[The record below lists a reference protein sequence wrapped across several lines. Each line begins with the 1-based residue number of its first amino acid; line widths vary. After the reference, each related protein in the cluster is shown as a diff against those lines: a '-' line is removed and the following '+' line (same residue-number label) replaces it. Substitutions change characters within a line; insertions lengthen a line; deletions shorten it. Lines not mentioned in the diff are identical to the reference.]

1 VSTQETYKLLGH
13 IGSPYSMKIRAV
25 LRYRQLPHT
34 FNDNG
39 ADVLGA
45 QSKVKVPVIPVLE
58 YPDGTLHNDS
68 TPLIFDLEARHPN
81 QRSIIPTR
89 EGDAFL
95 ACLIED
101 LADEWLTKAMYFYR
115 WFHPE
120 YRQRTSQWIGYDLNF
135 GGGKEKLET
144 WAKTFL
150 ERQASRLALVGCTEA
165 NRPTIE
171 RIAERVL
178 DVLEP
183 HVVETPFL
191 FGSRP
196 SIADFGLFGQLSQ
209 FILDISVIE
218 LARERAPYTM
228 RWVQLVHDLSGIDE
242 GAWRSDDEPL
252 ANAVRALLEITG
264 DSYLPFLVENA
275 RAFENGDE
283 SVRID
288 VNGQPY
294 EAAPYKYQVKC
305 LHTLRAAYDELSAEA
320 RRNVDPLLDETGCL
334 PILQDR

>member
-1 VSTQETYKLLGH
+1 MSTQETYKLLGH

-39 ADVLGA
+39 ADVFGA

-89 EGDAFL
+89 ESDAFL

-120 YRQRTSQWIGYDLNF
+120 YRERTSQWIAYDLNF
-135 GGGKEKLET
+135 GGGKEQLES

-150 ERQASRLALVGCTEA
+150 DRQASRLALVGCTEA

-183 HVVETPFL
+183 H
-191 FGSRP
+191 
-196 SIADFGLFGQLSQ
+196 LSL
-209 FILDISVIE
+209 IHI
-218 LARERAPYTM
+218 
-228 RWVQLVHDLSGIDE
+228 
-242 GAWRSDDEPL
+242 
-252 ANAVRALLEITG
+252 
-264 DSYLPFLVENA
+264 
-275 RAFENGDE
+275 
-283 SVRID
+283 
-288 VNGQPY
+288 
-294 EAAPYKYQVKC
+294 
-305 LHTLRAAYDELSAEA
+305 
-320 RRNVDPLLDETGCL
+320 
-334 PILQDR
+334 